1 MNMALSQPQPP
12 AQSIYQSR
20 IEPEEPMVIPETPSR
35 QIENTLFQDNLSD
48 LKIVC
53 EDREFP
59 VHKCILSVRS
69 DVFKAMFSSF
79 NEDKL
84 KIEDT
89 NAKTMETFL
98 RFLYTDSFNCC
109 KNIDCNLLILADKY
123 NVKEL
128 VQKCVQVLEKNMNC
142 DNVLEIAFSAYLIN
156 NQKLI
161 DKASEFIYLVPYIKQ
176 GEVWEELKSK
186 NPDVASKVM
195 SLLRFGNLK

>member
-20 IEPEEPMVIPETPSR
+20 IEPAAPMVLPETPSR
-35 QIENTLFQDNLSD
+35 QVENTLFQDNLSD

-109 KNIDCNLLILADKY
+109 KNIDCKLLILAAKY
-123 NVKEL
+123 KHSS
-128 VQKCVQVLEKNMNC
+128 Q
-142 DNVLEIAFSAYLIN
+142 
-156 NQKLI
+156 
-161 DKASEFIYLVPYIKQ
+161 
-176 GEVWEELKSK
+176 
-186 NPDVASKVM
+186 
-195 SLLRFGNLK
+195 LRFTSGRA